1 VARTTTKQVVGA
13 IVALL
18 ALVGCGGGEADE
30 RADVQDET
38 TTTSAPAT
46 TTAGAA
52 DGTTT
57 TTSTTAAPD
66 GDETFGELVDD
77 DLAGTEE
84 GQTELERLGLALLVV
99 PADLVGQS
107 FVDAGY
113 VPEEGPNGC
122 GIDVDADHPS
132 SVLVGTGLVDA
143 DGRSIVEEL
152 RVYPDVAAAQ
162 AAYEVHRT
170 ALGCGTDGA
179 GTTFGPAVDVNDVV
193 GADAA
198 EEVAVVVEDAQG
210 VVVVA
215 LVGDAV
221 LTFATSAPAATP
233 ATLDPRELAAFG
245 VGKVL
250 AALEAA

>member
-1 VARTTTKQVVGA
+1 MARTTTKQVVGA

-18 ALVGCGGGEADE
+18 ALVGCGDGEADE

-38 TTTSAPAT
+38 TTTSEPAT
-46 TTAGAA
+46 TTTRAA
-52 DGTTT
+52 PRS

-66 GDETFGELVDD
+66 DTGTVGELADE
-77 DLAGTEE
+77 LATTEE
-84 GQTELERLGLALLVV
+84 GDTGLEQLSLELLVV
-99 PADLVGQS
+99 PADLAGQS

-113 VPEEGPNGC
+113 VPTEGPNGC
-122 GIDVDADHPS
+122 GVDVDAVHPT
-132 SVLVGTGLVDA
+132 SVLVGTGLADA

-152 RVYPDVAAAQ
+152 RVYADVAAAQ
-162 AAYEVHRT
+162 AAYDAHRT
-170 ALGCGTDGA
+170 ALACGTDGE
-179 GTTFGPAVDVNDVV
+179 GTTYGPAVDVNDVV